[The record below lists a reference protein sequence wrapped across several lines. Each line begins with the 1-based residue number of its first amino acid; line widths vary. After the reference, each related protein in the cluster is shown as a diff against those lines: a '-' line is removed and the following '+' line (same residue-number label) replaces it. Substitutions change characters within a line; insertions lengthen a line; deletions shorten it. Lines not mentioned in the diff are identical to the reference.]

1 MEDGAAPLRG
11 CRDWWGIGFGCNSFR
26 TTCGTNFLSNGSD
39 LETCQM
45 LMGHTDSRAT
55 KLCDRRALQPT
66 LADIERIR
74 YGRVQ
79 ARADNG
85 SAAS

>member
-1 MEDGAAPLRG
+1 
-11 CRDWWGIGFGCNSFR
+11 
-26 TTCGTNFLSNGSD
+26 
-39 LETCQM
+39 M